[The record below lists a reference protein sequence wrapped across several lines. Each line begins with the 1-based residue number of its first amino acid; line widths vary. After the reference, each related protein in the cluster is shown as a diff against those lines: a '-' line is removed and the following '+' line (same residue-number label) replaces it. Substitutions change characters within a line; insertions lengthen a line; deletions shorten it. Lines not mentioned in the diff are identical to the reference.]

1 MEAHYECWQRL
12 VVSSGASG
20 EPPTKMVS
28 ALPTTRT
35 LRVKCLIMILVKL
48 KDSHNPHPS
57 TPGTHEQT
65 QDYGSHGFPIIPFSN
80 GMVMYKLYKD
90 DDDGV

>member
-1 MEAHYECWQRL
+1 
-12 VVSSGASG
+12 
-20 EPPTKMVS
+20 
-28 ALPTTRT
+28 
-35 LRVKCLIMILVKL
+35 MILVKL
-48 KDSHNPHPS
+48 KDSHNPS